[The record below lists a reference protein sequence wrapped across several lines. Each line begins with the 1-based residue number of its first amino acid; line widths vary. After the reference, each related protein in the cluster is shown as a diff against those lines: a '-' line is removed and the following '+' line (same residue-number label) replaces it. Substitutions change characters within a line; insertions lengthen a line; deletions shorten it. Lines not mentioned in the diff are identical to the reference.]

1 MTIHVHIL
9 IWIVCIPTL
18 VVTSCPSLN
27 ISTVGSTK
35 SVYRRWD
42 QSCTTTSKRSTC
54 FILQRLFSAPEKAL
68 RRLWPFA
75 EKWCLVRQKG
85 KSWKTTFSVFPAWFY
100 FAQHGS
106 WKQKMALEYGTYEQ
120 LQVWW
125 EMGKSEDQSLELR
138 IHFQSQTAQSNDCNF
153 RGWGCWKS
161 RWTRENQVEVLS
173 T

>member
-1 MTIHVHIL
+1 MNRMYPYFGCNFMSIVEHFHCWLHEIL
-9 IWIVCIPTL
+9 PVPQ
-18 VVTSCPSLN
+18 
-27 ISTVGSTK
+27 VGSK
-35 SVYRRWD
+35 LHDY
-42 QSCTTTSKRSTC
+42 
-54 FILQRLFSAPEKAL
+54 IEEINMLYPPEIVQCPGKMML
-68 RRLWPFA
+68 R
-75 EKWCLVRQKG
+75 QG
-85 KSWKTTFSVFPAWFY
+85 KSWKTTCSVFPAWFY

-106 WKQKMALEYGTYEQ
+106 WKQKMVLEHGTYEQ

-125 EMGKSEDQSLELR
+125 EMGTSEDQSLELR

>member
-1 MTIHVHIL
+1 MNRMYPYFGCNFMS
-9 IWIVCIPTL
+9 IVEHFHCWLHQIRVPQ
-18 VVTSCPSLN
+18 
-27 ISTVGSTK
+27 VGSK
-35 SVYRRWD
+35 LHDYIEEINMLYPPEIV
-42 QSCTTTSKRSTC
+42 QC
-54 FILQRLFSAPEKAL
+54 PEKAL